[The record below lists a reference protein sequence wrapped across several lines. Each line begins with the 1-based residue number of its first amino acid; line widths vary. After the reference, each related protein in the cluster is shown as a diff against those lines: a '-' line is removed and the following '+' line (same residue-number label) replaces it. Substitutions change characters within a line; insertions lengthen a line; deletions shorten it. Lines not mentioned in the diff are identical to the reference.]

1 MNNLYILLRILSI
14 ISLFGISF
22 SVAFVSDLSN
32 ITFFQIKVTFI
43 FINTI
48 FKEHNQLFRILKRIS
63 NAKRYNKKENVVSSL
78 SIETSGTVLSSHHE
92 VLVSDVLS
100 RTLCALPNDSFL
112 LGLECSFIRVNPS
125 SCSSEVLY
133 RYSWRLFYL

>member
-63 NAKRYNKKENVVSSL
+63 NAKRFNEKENVV
-78 SIETSGTVLSSHHE
+78 
-92 VLVSDVLS
+92 LV
-100 RTLCALPNDSFL
+100 
-112 LGLECSFIRVNPS
+112 
-125 SCSSEVLY
+125 
-133 RYSWRLFYL
+133 YL